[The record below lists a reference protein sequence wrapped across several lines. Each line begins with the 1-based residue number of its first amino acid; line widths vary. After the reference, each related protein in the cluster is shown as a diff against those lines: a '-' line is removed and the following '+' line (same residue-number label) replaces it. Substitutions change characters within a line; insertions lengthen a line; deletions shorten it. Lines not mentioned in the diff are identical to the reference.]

1 MHNGKIQALFVDFYG
16 TIVHE
21 DGEVIKKITDIIQ
34 KTGVAEYKSE
44 IDSFWWKDFQTMFQN
59 SYGDTFETQRA
70 LEEKSLVHTLA
81 KFQSTADAKELSN
94 LMFEHWVKPPIFEDS
109 KEFFEKSPLP
119 IYIVSNIDTDDI
131 NLAIEYHNLKP
142 AGVFT
147 SEDARSYKPR
157 KELFEL
163 ALEKT
168 GLAPEE
174 VIHIGDSIS
183 SDVKGASALGIHTLW
198 LNRFGK
204 EIPDGIKSIS
214 TLLQTFELFLQ
225 STVDELRFIM
235 S

>member
-1 MHNGKIQALFVDFYG
+1 MQNGKIKALFADFYG

-34 KTGVAEYKSE
+34 ETGVVKDKSE

-70 LEEKSLVHTLA
+70 LEEKSLEHTLV
-81 KFQSTADAKELSN
+81 KFQSTANAKELSN
-94 LMFEHWVKPPIFEDS
+94 LMFEHWIKPPIFEDS
-109 KEFFEKSPLP
+109 KEFFEKSPVP

-131 NLAIEYHNLKP
+131 NQAIEYHNLKP

-147 SEDARSYKPR
+147 SEDARAYKPR

-163 ALEKT
+163 ALNKT
-168 GLAPEE
+168 GFAPEE

-183 SDVKGASALGIHTLW
+183 SDVKGASALGICTLW

-204 EIPDGIKSIS
+204 EVPDGVKSIS
-214 TLLQTFELFLQ
+214 SLLQVLQ
-225 STVDELRFIM
+225 SEGLSVI
-235 S
+235 

>member
-1 MHNGKIQALFVDFYG
+1 MQNGKIKALFADFYG

-34 KTGVAEYKSE
+34 KTGVVKDKSE
-44 IDSFWWKDFQTMFQN
+44 VDSFWWKDFQTMFQN

-70 LEEKSLVHTLA
+70 LEEKSLEHTLA
-81 KFQSTADAKELSN
+81 KFQSTANAKELSN
-94 LMFEHWVKPPIFEDS
+94 LMFEHWIKPPIFEDS
-109 KEFFEKSPLP
+109 KEFFEKSLVP

-131 NLAIEYHNLKP
+131 NQAIEYHNLKP

-147 SEDARSYKPR
+147 SEDARAYKPR

-163 ALEKT
+163 ALNRT
-168 GLAPEE
+168 GFAPDE

-204 EIPDGIKSIS
+204 EVLDGVKSIS
-214 TLLQTFELFLQ
+214 SLLQVLQ
-225 STVDELRFIM
+225 LEGLSVI
-235 S
+235 